1 LEPRRDGEEDW
12 GLLLYERGRGDVWRE
27 VEEVLRVR
35 VRGIRRVGP
44 TPREAKK
51 SKRASKGAKNSYI
64 RKAREHFGN
73 RTFSEEELYRFL
85 AEEGH
90 SDPDDLI
97 SVWKSRKKLV
107 SAGNGRLYLKK

>member
-1 LEPRRDGEEDW
+1 
-12 GLLLYERGRGDVWRE
+12 VWRE

-44 TPREAKK
+44 APREAKK
-51 SKRASKGAKNSYI
+51 SKRASKGAKNYYI
-64 RKAREHFGN
+64 QKAQERFGN

-85 AEEGH
+85 TEEGH
-90 SDPDDLI
+90 SDPDGLI

-107 SAGNGRLYLKK
+107 SAENGELRFKEKLE

>member
-1 LEPRRDGEEDW
+1 
-12 GLLLYERGRGDVWRE
+12 
-27 VEEVLRVR
+27 
-35 VRGIRRVGP
+35 VGSA
-44 TPREAKK
+44 PREAKK
-51 SKRASKGAKNSYI
+51 SKRASKGAKNYYI
-64 RKAREHFGN
+64 QKAREHFGN

-107 SAGNGRLYLKK
+107 SAESGRLYFKKE